1 MYYFFHYRKQSSN
14 PAIGPYDDLDTTAIP
29 RTVSSKQKSA
39 DTKTASIANQNRR
52 LNDNGQWHKI
62 TNPIYR
68 DPSIKRTPSLSQTTS
83 SIATSEPIFDDAIY
97 TSVPIST
104 AHSMSGV
111 GISNG
116 DRTNSLEY
124 RFENPIYGSVNDTL
138 NNGRNVLH
146 SVGGT
151 GGNLLQ
157 NGQLRS
163 MSQVTV

>member
-1 MYYFFHYRKQSSN
+1 
-14 PAIGPYDDLDTTAIP
+14 
-29 RTVSSKQKSA
+29 
-39 DTKTASIANQNRR
+39 
-52 LNDNGQWHKI
+52 
-62 TNPIYR
+62 
-68 DPSIKRTPSLSQTTS
+68 
-83 SIATSEPIFDDAIY
+83 
-97 TSVPIST
+97 
-104 AHSMSGV
+104 MSGV

-124 RFENPIYGSVNDTL
+124 RLENPIYGSVNDTL
-138 NNGRNVLH
+138 NNGCNVLH